1 MTKVAK
7 PENHSSTEYLECRD
21 HLLAYFWARSYR
33 QENIVKPLAN
43 ENSIMEIFWK
53 MKLLHRHFGELG
65 DWKNTHVPLNQ
76 NAARPAC
83 KSSAAGNYYD

>member
-1 MTKVAK
+1 
-7 PENHSSTEYLECRD
+7 
-21 HLLAYFWARSYR
+21 
-33 QENIVKPLAN
+33 
-43 ENSIMEIFWK
+43 

-83 KSSAAGNYYD
+83 KSSAAGNYYDW